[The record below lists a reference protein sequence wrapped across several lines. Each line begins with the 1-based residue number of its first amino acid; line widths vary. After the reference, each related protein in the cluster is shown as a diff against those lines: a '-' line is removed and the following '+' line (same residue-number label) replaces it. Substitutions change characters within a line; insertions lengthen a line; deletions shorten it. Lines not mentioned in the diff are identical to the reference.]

1 VEDVMN
7 VYVVQGEH
15 DNGSWIVGVYKDEA
29 HANDIAEMYQDQA
42 DAEHNIVEFT
52 VDVHTVE

>member
-1 VEDVMN
+1 MLN